1 MVAVNL
7 DQFIKGYTMDNDDF
21 LDKVGECTGKVI
33 VACGTIVICF
43 LTLSGTIVVLFKI
56 LKKSILILT
65 S

>member
-1 MVAVNL
+1 
-7 DQFIKGYTMDNDDF
+7 MDDDDF